1 MALPVAGYLLG
12 IASGDFE
19 ERQISKR
26 VVIISEP
33 SILDD
38 ASYELENIEKTIAN
52 YEAYTGVPYQWGWYK
67 TIMIPKNFIYNGME
81 NALLT
86 FQSTSIISGD
96 QSGQQNADH
105 EIGHSWTGNLVTCM
119 NWDSFW
125 LNEGFTTFLD

>member
-52 YEAYTGVPYQWGWYK
+52 YEAYTGVPY
-67 TIMIPKNFIYNGME
+67 
-81 NALLT
+81 
-86 FQSTSIISGD
+86 
-96 QSGQQNADH
+96 
-105 EIGHSWTGNLVTCM
+105 
-119 NWDSFW
+119 
-125 LNEGFTTFLD
+125 